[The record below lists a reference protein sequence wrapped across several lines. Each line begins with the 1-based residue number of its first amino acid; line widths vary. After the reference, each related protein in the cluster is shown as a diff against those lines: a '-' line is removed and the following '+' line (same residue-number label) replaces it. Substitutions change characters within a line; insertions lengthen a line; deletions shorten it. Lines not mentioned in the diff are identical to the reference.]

1 MRIELKDGPE
11 SDAMN
16 MKDAKTQGKFK
27 GSSQNERIAD
37 CIAPATNYS
46 EQFTGRRLI
55 NQSWYIYFTKDEY
68 RSLIGNYFYRSHSKE
83 ILLSSLNVSAIT
95 EVTQY
100 DDENNASVI
109 SNTNYFLSGNQ
120 FSEEC
125 FLVFNE
131 DNDVVY
137 NELRQTDCIRIEVV
151 AGYGPKQSDIPETI
165 QMAMKQLIDYWVK
178 YTNRSNE
185 GQMRDVPI
193 GFHAML
199 SPFRYSVARL

>member
-1 MRIELKDGPE
+1 MRIELKTPPSSE
-11 SDAMN
+11 AMN

-27 GSSQNERIAD
+27 GSSQNERITD
-37 CIAPATNYS
+37 FIAPATKYI
-46 EQFTGRRLI
+46 EDFTGRRLI
-55 NQSWYIYFTKDEY
+55 NQSWYIYFDKEEY
-68 RSLIGNYFYRSHSKE
+68 RALMGNFFSHNCSKK
-83 ILLSSLNVSAIT
+83 IPLSSLNVSSIVEA
-95 EVTQY
+95 TQY
-100 DDENNASVI
+100 DDENVGTVI
-109 SNTNYFLSGNQ
+109 ADTNYFLSGNQ

-137 NELRQTDCIRIEVV
+137 NDLRKVDCIRIEVI
-151 AGYGPKQSDIPETI
+151 AGYGDKQDDVPATI
-165 QMAMKQLIDYWVK
+165 QMAMKQLIEYWTK